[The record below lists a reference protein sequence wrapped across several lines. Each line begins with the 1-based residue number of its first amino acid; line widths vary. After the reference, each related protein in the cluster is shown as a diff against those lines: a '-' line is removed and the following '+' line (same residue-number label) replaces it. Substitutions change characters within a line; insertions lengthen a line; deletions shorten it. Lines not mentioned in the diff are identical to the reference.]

1 MNASAIKIDTLI
13 KNAKVFNNGE
23 QPIIED
29 VAIADGRIVSRG
41 KVVDES
47 IANNIIDADGQWLMP
62 GLFDIHTHYDLEL
75 EVAPGLP
82 ESTRHGTTSVVIAN
96 CSLGLAFGNQ
106 RPEFLQVITKQFR
119 GHGVT
124 PCIHPVDVAAHGV
137 DFAVMGDHAERM
149 CPIP

>member
-1 MNASAIKIDTLI
+1 MNAPVTKIDTLI

-23 QPIIED
+23 TPVIED
-29 VAIADGRIVSRG
+29 VAITGGRIVSRG
-41 KVVDES
+41 KPVDETQVS
-47 IANNIIDADGQWLMP
+47 NIIDAEGQWLMP

-106 RPEFLQVITKQFR
+106 RDGTFDPIVACYARVENMPKSVLTNCADN
-119 GHGVT
+119 VT
-124 PCIHPVDVAAHGV
+124 
-137 DFAVMGDHAERM
+137 
-149 CPIP
+149 